1 MSIRFFTIAKSS
13 TSKFIHQASNESHQ
27 DSVFEAESKKVL
39 NSLKNLKLAPE
50 ERQKISTAS
59 GAWFVKSDDQDVSY
73 LVLTTNNYP
82 ERHAYGMIQEVQN
95 TLSSKLGGYASVDED
110 TIKKHIKAL
119 MNDLVKKFNDLK
131 AIDKIYEVQKNVK
144 ETEKIVTKNIEKM
157 FENQAQINDLERSA
171 DKLKSESFAF
181 NKNAGELRKIMWT
194 RNLKLKII
202 LAVIIVVVLLCI
214 LIPVIS
220 KVT

>member
-1 MSIRFFTIAKSS
+1 
-13 TSKFIHQASNESHQ
+13 
-27 DSVFEAESKKVL
+27 
-39 NSLKNLKLAPE
+39 
-50 ERQKISTAS
+50 
-59 GAWFVKSDDQDVSY
+59 
-73 LVLTTNNYP
+73 
-82 ERHAYGMIQEVQN
+82 MIQEVQN